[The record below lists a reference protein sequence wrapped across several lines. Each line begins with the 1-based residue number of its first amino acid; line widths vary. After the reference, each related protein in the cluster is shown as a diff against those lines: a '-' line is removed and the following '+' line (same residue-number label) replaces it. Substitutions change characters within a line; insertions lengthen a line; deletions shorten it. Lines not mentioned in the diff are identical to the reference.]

1 MSTNIH
7 FHAEREIIVV
17 KTGQKDIQR
26 INFEQVWQT
35 PTRVTLEIMKGDPIQ
50 GYKNWVLSEWSE
62 DEELEVFADDDV
74 FCETPIGTKIYNAG
88 KEHVEAFEAWLTMCD
103 EEGFEVRAEAW

>member
-7 FHAEREIIVV
+7 FSATRDVVVV
-17 KTGQKDIQR
+17 KTGKKSKQETSF
-26 INFEQVWQT
+26 NVWQT

-50 GYKNWVLSEWSE
+50 GYKDWVLSEWSE

-88 KEHVEAFEAWLTMCD
+88 KEHVEAFEEWLAMCE
-103 EEGFEVRAEAW
+103 EEGYEVRAEAW